1 MEEKKTPKKAAKTP
15 KAARN
20 VSREP
25 LREHV
30 RGERGAGRKPVASI
44 MVPQEVKALF
54 DCYKEVYAA
63 RFGTATNEQ
72 ILSRW
77 MDAIGTEFDKTVAQ
91 EARKLY
97 RKRLQQAKAAAK
109 GAEKATQAASEEA
122 APEGE

>member
-1 MEEKKTPKKAAKTP
+1 MADKNSSKRGAKTP

-72 ILSRW
+72 VLSRW

-97 RKRLQQAKAAAK
+97 RKRLQQAKEAAK
-109 GAEKATQAASEEA
+109 GAAEPAGTE
-122 APEGE
+122 APEAE

>member
-1 MEEKKTPKKAAKTP
+1 MAEKNTPKKAAKTP

-72 ILSRW
+72 VLSRW
-77 MDAIGTEFDKTVAQ
+77 MDGIGTEFDKTVAQ

-97 RKRLQQAKAAAK
+97 RKRLQQAKEAAK
-109 GAEKATQAASEEA
+109 GNAVGAGTEALEAE
-122 APEGE
+122 